1 MTKNDGDDQLDPT
14 SEQAILGVKFQEI
27 DHMQSGE
34 LDRLPFGAI
43 QLDPQGKVL
52 RFNFYESSLSN
63 LSKEQVLGR
72 NFFKEVAPC
81 TDVREF
87 HGRFQEG
94 VAKKQLLAKFNYHF
108 AFKQNPR
115 DVQVTLFYSDVNQSV
130 WVFVRPR

>member
-1 MTKNDGDDQLDPT
+1 MHERDENEVDPT
-14 SEQAILGVKFQEI
+14 GELAILGVKFQEI

-34 LDRLPFGAI
+34 LDKLPFGAI
-43 QLDPQGKVL
+43 QLDPEGKVL
-52 RFNFYESSLSN
+52 RFNFYESKLSN
-63 LSKEQVLGR
+63 LSKDEVIGR

-81 TDVREF
+81 TDVRDF

-94 VAKKQLLAKFNYHF
+94 VKRKQLLAKFNYHF

-115 DVQVTLFYSDVNQSV
+115 DVQVTLFYSDLNDTV